1 MWGLSR
7 HLTLRLIRCLFD
19 AANPVTTVLHW
30 KVRGKT
36 LLLIFDSL
44 NRFLMK

>member
-1 MWGLSR
+1 MWGLNR

-19 AANPVTTVLHW
+19 AANHVVTGLHW

-44 NRFLMK
+44 NLFLMK